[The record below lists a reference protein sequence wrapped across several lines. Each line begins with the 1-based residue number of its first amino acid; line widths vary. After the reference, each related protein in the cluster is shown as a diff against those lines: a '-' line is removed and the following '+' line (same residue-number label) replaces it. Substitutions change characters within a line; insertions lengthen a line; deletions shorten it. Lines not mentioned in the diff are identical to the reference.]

1 VPGGSDIGSIDEPGQ
16 TAGAAGGATERARPA
31 VLCTAL
37 AATALLTLL
46 ALAGAAP
53 PREAP
58 RPHVEKIGP
67 GRYRV
72 GTVMLDA
79 RRKTVRL
86 RGKVNMDEGG
96 PIELLACLPE
106 GKVHES
112 VFVVECRPMDLQVAL
127 LLLGRSAGR
136 NPAFQYPEG
145 DPDRDKP
152 PGDPLWVLAE
162 WEEEADGRS
171 RHRRERAERMLYNVQ
186 QETPLQHAEWSFLGS
201 EMYREGFGADLTG
214 TVITTYHDPVA
225 VLELAHETVK
235 DDIFYH
241 VNDRLCPE
249 RGTPVELI
257 VRVPPEPEE
266 GKNSADEREHD
277 ERQHNEEAE

>member
-1 VPGGSDIGSIDEPGQ
+1 M
-16 TAGAAGGATERARPA
+16 AAA
-31 VLCTAL
+31 V
-37 AATALLTLL
+37 LL
-46 ALAGAAP
+46 ALLALTGAAP
-53 PREAP
+53 PDEP
-58 RPHVEKIGP
+58 QRPHVEKVGP

-79 RRKTVRL
+79 RTKTVRL
-86 RGKVNMDEGG
+86 QGKVNMDEGG

-136 NPAFQYPEG
+136 NPAFQYAEG

-162 WEEEADGRS
+162 WEEEADGGKQ
-171 RHRRERAERMLYNVQ
+171 HRRERAERFLYNVQ
-186 QETPLQHAEWSFLGS
+186 RDTPLQHAEWTFLGS
-201 EMYREGFGADLTG
+201 EMFREGFGAELTG

-225 VLELAHETVK
+225 VLELAHETVR

-241 VNDRLCPE
+241 VNDKLCPE
-249 RGTPVELI
+249 RDTPVELI

-266 GKNSADEREHD
+266 SNNTKGEREHD
-277 ERQHNEEAE
+277 ERQHEEESE